1 MIELFVMV
9 LLAVGA
15 LWFAFALIG
24 LVFKVT
30 FALVGGLFGLLA
42 GMVGLLIGG
51 VVLLMVAPFVLLA
64 LLPLCLPALL
74 MVGLVWAIVHAARRK
89 PAAAPQPSH

>member
-89 PAAAPQPSH
+89 PAVPQPSH